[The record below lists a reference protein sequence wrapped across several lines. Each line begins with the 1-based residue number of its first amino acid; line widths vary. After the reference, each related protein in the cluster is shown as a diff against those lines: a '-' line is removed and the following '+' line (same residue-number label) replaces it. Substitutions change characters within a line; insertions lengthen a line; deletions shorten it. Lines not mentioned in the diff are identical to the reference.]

1 MPLSLSLG
9 LGLSSRNT
17 GGGARG
23 AYLLSPVTSFRLLS
37 PVTGKTLRRAS

>member
-17 GGGARG
+17 GGGAW
-23 AYLLSPVTSFRLLS
+23 LLI
-37 PVTGKTLRRAS
+37 TGFWRDVGRWNDNAVWRD

>member
-17 GGGARG
+17 GGGVPSFALFVNG
-23 AYLLSPVTSFRLLS
+23 SPLMVNGSYLVVRYN
-37 PVTGKTLRRAS
+37 G